1 MPAVLG
7 VFSTKRAAVSIP
19 GSQILFRLI
28 QCDSLIALDKTN
40 NVHFSLNVHFALRFA
55 AMAMATSGSQL
66 NRNAADAVRRHD
78 ERLHEARFVDVPRRL
93 VQTAYRKRKRNLH
106 DRVACVMCRANRT
119 S

>member
-1 MPAVLG
+1 MLR
-7 VFSTKRAAVSIP
+7 VFSTKRAAFSIP

-28 QCDSLIALDKTN
+28 RRVPLNSPDKRN
-40 NVHFSLNVHFALRFA
+40 NVHLSLNVHVALSFA
-55 AMAMATSGSQL
+55 AMAMAISGSQRH
-66 NRNAADAVRRHD
+66 RNAADAVRRHD
-78 ERLHEARFVDVPRRL
+78 ERLHGARFVDVPRRL